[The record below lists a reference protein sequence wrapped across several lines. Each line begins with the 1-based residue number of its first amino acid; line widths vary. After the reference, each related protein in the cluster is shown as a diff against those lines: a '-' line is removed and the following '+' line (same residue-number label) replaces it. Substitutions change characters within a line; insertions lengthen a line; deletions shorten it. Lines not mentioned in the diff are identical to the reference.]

1 MAFKLKSP
9 FNLDIKTEGK
19 TLNTGGN
26 NSGDAGNRLGPQGS
40 TFIEMTDGQMEVKGE
55 KPSNEVTERLTNQA
69 DEGMP
74 LGLNPKQ
81 EARFKVKKERRE
93 MKDASKF
100 ERQTEQ
106 AKKIYKRNEFEN
118 VDGEYLTAPEA
129 DKKKTD
135 NEIADKT
142 EMFDRYDKA
151 ADNPD
156 MIDALDSRYERG
168 KYDPNYKA
176 PDSEFKAK
184 NMELLGLKNNIIS
197 PNNMNNMEKPNR
209 AGRPAN
215 SGLFMNTEDKTSPMY
230 KSVRAMEK
238 ENLMSNISSD
248 SGLLMTA
255 KDGGPEVNDFTA
267 NFDTQEA
274 ERIEIKP
281 KQNPKKV
288 KNKKKKGNTG
298 SGNIQTRKVSVK
310 F

>member
-81 EARFKVKKERRE
+81 EARFKVKKDRRE

-156 MIDALDSRYERG
+156 MIDALDHRYERG